1 MGTIRKLTKSWW
13 IDYRID
19 GKRFRKRIGHSKQIA
34 QLALSDI
41 EVKIAKKRAGFFI
54 SDKKISDY
62 IPQFL
67 SYVRVHVKP
76 STAKRYDQIISHLS
90 HFLGTLEDPPIK
102 LSQITPPVIEQYK
115 LYRLGFVKPQTV
127 NYELTCL
134 HHFFRY
140 AVEMKYIQS
149 NPTQQIKK
157 IRKPQRK
164 APRFLT
170 KEEILSLLSK
180 CSPGLSDIVK
190 VLLNTGMR
198 WGELRNLEWNDIDW
212 NEKVIHIRIKEDW
225 SPKGGE
231 RKVPMNNAVI
241 SILKSILAK
250 TPTQWNKN
258 VPNGNNYFAK
268 RLKTGTKR
276 NRWVFTT
283 KTGSQVRQQ
292 GTWSAFK
299 LACRRAGIENA
310 TLHSLRHTFASHLV
324 MAGVDLTTVSKLLG
338 HKDISTTMIYSHLS
352 PEHLRGAVEKLNL

>member
-1 MGTIRKLTKSWW
+1 MGVIRKRGKTWYV
-13 IDYRID
+13 DYMLD
-19 GKRFRKRIGHSKQIA
+19 GKRIVKAIGRSKRIA

-41 EVKIAKKRAGFFI
+41 EVKIAEKRAGFFV
-54 SDKKISDY
+54 SDKKIADY

-67 SYVRVHVKP
+67 SHVRVHVKP
-76 STAKRYDQIISHLS
+76 STAKRYVQIIKHLS
-90 HFLGTLEDPPIK
+90 DFLDILEDPPIK
-102 LSQITPPVIEQYK
+102 LSQVTPPIIEQYK
-115 LYRLGFVKPQTV
+115 LHRLGFVKPQTV

-149 NPTQQIKK
+149 NPTQEIKK

-170 KEEILSLLSK
+170 REEITKLLTRA
-180 CSPGLSDIVK
+180 SPNLNNIIRF
-190 VLLNTGMR
+190 LLNTGLR
-198 WGELRNLEWNDIDW
+198 WGELRSLEWNDIDW

-231 RKVPMNNAVI
+231 RKIPMNDAAL
-241 SILKSILAK
+241 SILKGIMPGS
-250 TPTQWNKN
+250 TQKHL
-258 VPNGNNYFAK
+258 G
-268 RLKTGTKR
+268 
-276 NRWVFTT
+276 WVFTT

-324 MAGVDLTTVSKLLG
+324 MAGVDLATVSKLLG

-352 PEHLRGAVEKLNL
+352 PDHLRGAVGKLRL